1 LNKIKEKITVMKG
14 KYFSLPVLTR
24 SNTNCETTSYIDSK
38 ITCQGLG
45 MKKKEDLFKQLSLEL
60 KKYMVPLKHINA
72 RIFTNNA
79 LVIEKSKPKIFMVIN
94 DKI

>member
-1 LNKIKEKITVMKG
+1 
-14 KYFSLPVLTR
+14 
-24 SNTNCETTSYIDSK
+24 
-38 ITCQGLG
+38 
-45 MKKKEDLFKQLSLEL
+45 MKKKEYLFKQLSLEL